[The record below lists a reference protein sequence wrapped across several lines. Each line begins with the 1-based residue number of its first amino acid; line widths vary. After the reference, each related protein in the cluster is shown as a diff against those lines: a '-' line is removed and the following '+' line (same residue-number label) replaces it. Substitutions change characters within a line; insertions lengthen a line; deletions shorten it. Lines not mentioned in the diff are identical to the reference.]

1 MNVFFHFLFNY
12 LFIYVFFG
20 HAWDYILIIF
30 ISSVLIDFTHLPYL
44 FRIRKGIIR
53 KRFGAESRTRFHELY
68 GLILFSALLCIFYF
82 FMDKMAVEI
91 AAMCIVLHFAVDFLA
106 GKSMPFYP
114 YSKKEVFIHMFP
126 YGYRNKIFF
135 EILCTVFLGV
145 LFWLVTA
152 NLTL

>member
-1 MNVFFHFLFNY
+1 
-12 LFIYVFFG
+12 
-20 HAWDYILIIF
+20 
-30 ISSVLIDFTHLPYL
+30 
-44 FRIRKGIIR
+44 
-53 KRFGAESRTRFHELY
+53 
-68 GLILFSALLCIFYF
+68 
-82 FMDKMAVEI
+82 MDKMAVEI